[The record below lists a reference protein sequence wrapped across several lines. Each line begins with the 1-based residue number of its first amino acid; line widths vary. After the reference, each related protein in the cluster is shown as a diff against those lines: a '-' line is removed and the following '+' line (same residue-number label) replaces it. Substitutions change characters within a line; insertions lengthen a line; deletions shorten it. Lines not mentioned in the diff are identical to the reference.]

1 LCSQS
6 QKYYLT
12 KLISETKDLTLDYN
26 PILEQ
31 ALRVHLTLQNLQK
44 FMWHLLFVGLI
55 FFTNDGIN

>member
-1 LCSQS
+1 VS

-31 ALRVHLTLQNLQK
+31 ALRVHLITKSPKIYVAFAFL
-44 FMWHLLFVGLI
+44 
-55 FFTNDGIN
+55 